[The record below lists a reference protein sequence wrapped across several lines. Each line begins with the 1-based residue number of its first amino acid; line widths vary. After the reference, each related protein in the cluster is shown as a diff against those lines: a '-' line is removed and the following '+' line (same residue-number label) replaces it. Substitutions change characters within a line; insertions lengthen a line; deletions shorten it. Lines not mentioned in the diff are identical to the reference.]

1 MNNRGVGQKS
11 RKSTPRSIKNSLGF
25 RHETKT
31 IQLSAKQEAIAFA
44 VAHPERSLKIVAANL
59 GVDYS
64 TLDKRVR
71 QHRAQAGPERKLSA
85 DQERIKQLEKENAHL
100 REVNEIV
107 KKAHVYFVNNP
118 SR

>member
-1 MNNRGVGQKS
+1 MCS
-11 RKSTPRSIKNSLGF
+11 SDL
-25 RHETKT
+25 
-31 IQLSAKQEAIAFA
+31 LKQETVAFA
-44 VAHPERSLKIVAANL
+44 VAHPERPLKAIAADL
-59 GVDYS
+59 GVGYS
-64 TLDKRVR
+64 TLDKWVR

-85 DQERIKQLEKENAHL
+85 DQERIKQLEKEVAHL